1 MVIEKQVSEIR
12 PQTHTK
18 YVSTNRVEFLLENY
32 LEIILPNHSHKQEI
46 DLNFVIHVL
55 FGKAIRE

>member
-32 LEIILPNHSHKQEI
+32 LEIILPNHSHKTR
-46 DLNFVIHVL
+46 D
-55 FGKAIRE
+55 